1 MHFSRWLLGVDRV
14 LLLATRN
21 TGKLKELNGILG
33 GFGVS
38 AIDLDAA
45 GIPPRDDEDAIEAFE
60 TFRENALAKARYFH
74 RVSDLPTL
82 ADDSGLSVDS
92 LDGAPG
98 VHSRRYSGR
107 DDLTG
112 SDLDAANNRKLA
124 VELRDTLHPSAMFE
138 CAAAYV
144 DEDCEIVE
152 QCAAEGEVIRAP
164 RGNNGFG
171 YDPYFLS
178 RDLGKT
184 FGEATDAE
192 KATVSH
198 RGRAF
203 STLVAVLRRRGRI

>member
-1 MHFSRWLLGVDRV
+1 M

-33 GFGVS
+33 SFGVR

-74 RVSDLPTL
+74 RVSELPTL
-82 ADDSGLSVDS
+82 ADDSGLSVDA

-112 SDLDAANNRKLA
+112 LDLDAANNRKLA
-124 VELRDTLHPSAMFE
+124 VDLRDTLHPAAMFE

-144 DEDCEIVE
+144 DEELEIVE
-152 QCAAEGEVIRAP
+152 QCAAEGEVVRTP
-164 RGNNGFG
+164 RGSNGFG

-184 FGEATDAE
+184 FGEATVAE
-192 KATVSH
+192 KAIISH

-203 STLVAVLRRRGRI
+203 SALVAVLRQRGRI

>member
-1 MHFSRWLLGVDRV
+1 M

-33 GFGVS
+33 GFGVR

-74 RVSDLPTL
+74 RVSELPTL
-82 ADDSGLSVDS
+82 ADDSGLSVDA

-112 SDLDAANNRKLA
+112 LDLDAANNRKLA
-124 VELRDTLHPSAMFE
+124 IDLRDTLHPAAMFE

-144 DEDCEIVE
+144 DEELEIVK
-152 QCAAEGEVIRAP
+152 QCAAEGEVVRTP
-164 RGNNGFG
+164 RGSNGFG

-184 FGEATDAE
+184 FGEATVAE
-192 KATVSH
+192 KAMASH

-203 STLVAVLRRRGRI
+203 AALVAVLRQRGRI